1 MYEYDSK
8 TKTLTLNEWGEIRL
22 LPDEIKKGTE
32 YLVCNDR
39 RRLKKR
45 CLFYSWTYG
54 IVHVQSICLLLHISW
69 KNCRKEK
76 VMSTS
81 DIVYKHR
88 FAMLIFVQNSII
100 HQSLCF
106 IFFTIFFH
114 SKKNLKSSIL
124 DI

>member
-69 KNCRKEK
+69 KNCRKK
-76 VMSTS
+76 ITKTISVS
-81 DIVYKHR
+81 DMACKHR
-88 FAMLIFVQNSII
+88 FAMLIFAFSTI
-100 HQSLCF
+100 SL
-106 IFFTIFFH
+106 
-114 SKKNLKSSIL
+114 KKSQKI
-124 DI
+124 